1 VKPKSENELAEC
13 VRDAKTPFEII
24 GTGTKRAIGYQ
35 LEGTLLDLSSF
46 DEILAYEPEELILD
60 VGAGAKLADIEK
72 LLTKNNQYFA
82 FEPPDYSKL
91 LGSKHSGTIGGMV
104 ACNLSGPRRLKAGA
118 MRDHILGLTAVSGR
132 GEIFKAGARVVK
144 NVTGYDVPKL
154 MSGSYGTLAAFTSV
168 IIKTLPKPEAEE
180 TLLITGLNDMEAVQT
195 MSKAMQSS
203 AEVSAAAH
211 VPNEGTYFRLEG
223 IQPSIDYRR
232 DKLFKLL
239 DGKIEILKSES
250 NQVWKD
256 VRDVSMFAG
265 NQTNDVWRISV
276 APSEAPQVIA
286 NLKIQKRYFFDWAGG
301 LIWLE
306 VPQGTEGALIRSAF
320 TSGHATLIRST
331 NKSAQT
337 IFHPQAPELAA
348 LSARV
353 KNSFDPR
360 NIFNPGR
367 MVKSRDGVAS
377 NHSSP
382 STGEDSLRS
391 RQEG

>member
-1 VKPKSENELAEC
+1 MKPKTETELAELA
-13 VRDAKTPFEII
+13 RETTTPFEII
-24 GTGTKRAIGYQ
+24 GTGTKRSIGYSVD
-35 LEGTLLDLSSF
+35 GTILDLSSF
-46 DEILAYEPEELILD
+46 NQILAYEPEELILD

-72 LLTKNNQYFA
+72 LLTKNNQYLA
-82 FEPPDYSKL
+82 FEPPDYAKL
-91 LGSKHSGTIGGMV
+91 LGAKHSGTIGGMV

-118 MRDHILGLTAVSGR
+118 MRDHILGLSAVSGR

-154 MSGSYGTLAAFTSV
+154 MAGSYGTLAALTSV

-180 TLLITGLNDMEAVQT
+180 TLLITGLSDVEAVQA

-203 AEVSAAAH
+203 AEVSAAAQI
-211 VPNEGTYFRLEG
+211 PNQGTYLRLEG

-232 DKLFKLL
+232 EKLL
-239 DGKIEILKSES
+239 KLLGGSVEILKSES
-250 NQVWKD
+250 KLVWKNI
-256 VRDVSMFAG
+256 RDVSMFAED
-265 NQTNDVWRISV
+265 QAKDIWRISV
-276 APSEAPQVIA
+276 APSDAPLVIA
-286 NLKIQKRYFFDWAGG
+286 NLKIEKRYFFDWAGG

-306 VPQGTEGALIRSAF
+306 VPPNTDGKLIRNAF

-337 IFHPQAPELAA
+337 IFHPQAPALAA
-348 LSARV
+348 LSQRV
-353 KNSFDPR
+353 KNSFDPK
-360 NIFNPGR
+360 NIFNPSR
-367 MVKSRDGVAS
+367 MVNFRDSTTS

-382 STGEDSLRS
+382 ATGEDSLRS

>member
-1 VKPKSENELAEC
+1 LTLKPKTESELAEL
-13 VRDAKTPFEII
+13 VRETTTPFELI
-24 GTGTKRAIGYQ
+24 GMGTKRSIGYSVD
-35 LEGTLLDLSSF
+35 GAILDLSSF
-46 DEILAYEPEELILD
+46 KQILAYEPEELILD
-60 VGAGAKLADIEK
+60 VGAGAKLDDIEK
-72 LLTKNNQYFA
+72 LLAKNNQHFA

-180 TLLITGLNDMEAVQT
+180 TLLITGFNDMEAVQT

-211 VPNEGTYFRLEG
+211 IPNQGTYLRLEG

-232 DKLFKLL
+232 EKLL
-239 DGKIEILKSES
+239 KLLAGKIEILKSES

-265 NQTNDVWRISV
+265 NQTNDVWRLSV
-276 APSEAPQVIA
+276 TPSDAPQIIA
-286 NLKIQKRYFFDWAGG
+286 NLKMQKRYFFDWAGG
-301 LIWLE
+301 LMWLE
-306 VPQGTEGALIRSAF
+306 VPHGIDGATLRNALP
-320 TSGHATLIRST
+320 SGHATLIRST

-337 IFHPQAPELAA
+337 IFHPQAPALAA
-348 LSARV
+348 LSQRV
-353 KNSFDPR
+353 KTSFDPR

-367 MVKSRDGVAS
+367 MVGA
-377 NHSSP
+377 
-382 STGEDSLRS
+382 
-391 RQEG
+391 QE

>member
-1 VKPKSENELAEC
+1 VKPKSETELAEI
-13 VRDAKTPFEII
+13 VREVTTPFEII
-24 GTGTKRAIGYQ
+24 GTRTKPSIGYSVD
-35 LEGTLLDLSSF
+35 GAILDLSSF
-46 DEILAYEPEELILD
+46 NEILAYEPEELILD
-60 VGAGAKLADIEK
+60 VGAGTKLSDIEA
-72 LLTKNNQYFA
+72 LLAKNNQYLA

-91 LGSKHSGTIGGMV
+91 LGTKNSGTIGGMV

-118 MRDHILGLTAVSGR
+118 MRDHILGLSAVSGR

-154 MSGSYGTLAAFTSV
+154 MAGSHGTLAAFTSV

-180 TLLITGLNDMEAVQT
+180 TLVITGLNDAEAVQA

-211 VPNEGTYFRLEG
+211 IPNQGTYLRLEG

-232 DKLFKLL
+232 EKLLNLL
-239 DGKIEILKSES
+239 DGKIEILKLES
-250 NQVWKD
+250 KQIWKD
-256 VRDVSMFAG
+256 IRDVALFAED
-265 NQTNDVWRISV
+265 QTKDIWRISV

-286 NLKIQKRYFFDWAGG
+286 NLKIEKRYFFDWAGG

-320 TSGHATLIRST
+320 TLGHATLIRST

-337 IFHPQAPELAA
+337 IFHPQAPALAA
-348 LSARV
+348 LSQRV
-353 KNSFDPR
+353 KNSFDPK
-360 NIFNPGR
+360 NIFNP
-367 MVKSRDGVAS
+367 SRLVRAS
-377 NHSSP
+377 
-382 STGEDSLRS
+382 
-391 RQEG
+391 